1 MREAT
6 GNALL
11 TMMIVSII
19 TIILVFFVGSL
30 SYSKSYKIKNY
41 IVNEIEENG
50 GWDANLQEKVDSYMK
65 DIGYNVRKNDYNCNK
80 VKNINT
86 EMCTYINNQSNYDYC
101 IYLCNNTDNNI
112 KNIMNKYYKVV
123 TFMKFE
129 FPVIGDWIK
138 FEVKG
143 ETNIFNDFNH

>member
-11 TMMIVSII
+11 TMMITSIVAVI
-19 TIILVFFVGSL
+19 MIFFVGSI

-41 IVNEIEENG
+41 IVNEIEENK
-50 GWDANLQEKVDSYMK
+50 GWDTTLQEQVDSYMK
-65 DIGYNVRKNDYNCNK
+65 EVGYNVRKDDYKCSR
-80 VKNINT
+80 VKNIPTN
-86 EMCTYINNQSNYDYC
+86 CSYINTQSNYDYC
-101 IYLCNNTDNNI
+101 VYSCGN
-112 KNIMNKYYKVV
+112 YYKVV

-129 FPVIGDWIK
+129 FPVVGNLVK

-143 ETNIFNDFNH
+143 ETKTFNYFSD